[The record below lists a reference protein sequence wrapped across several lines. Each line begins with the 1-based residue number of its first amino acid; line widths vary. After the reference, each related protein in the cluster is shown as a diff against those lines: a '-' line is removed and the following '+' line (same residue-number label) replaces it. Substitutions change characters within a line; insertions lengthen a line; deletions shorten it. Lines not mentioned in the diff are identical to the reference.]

1 MNDRIEKIRLDDIII
16 PVCMGI
22 SSRPCDHLVNVTS
35 GFSYEYTR
43 FDRSST
49 GISFYVVVTKSV
61 HILIAEKQ
69 HGLAE

>member
-1 MNDRIEKIRLDDIII
+1 
-16 PVCMGI
+16 MGI